1 MNKEVKIAV
10 YGIPTKKLFIQ
21 KIQEFCY
28 KKYNKYVGAYNN
40 IDSCYIA
47 TTDYNTYKYYYI
59 GHNDKIPGRGYDE
72 VLIVDDALFDLQFR
86 INDKSNFR
94 FIATVDFNL

>member
-10 YGIPTKKLFIQ
+10 YGIPTKELFIR

-28 KKYNKYVGAYNN
+28 KQHNKYVGEYHN
-40 IDSCYIA
+40 IPACYVA
-47 TTDYNTYKYYYI
+47 TTEYNTYKYYYI
-59 GHNDKIPGRGYDE
+59 SSNECIPGRRYDE

-94 FIATVDFNL
+94 FIATVEFNL